1 GFGPTIT
8 FRKNLK
14 LSAFFNYR
22 TGCDIVNGTQMT
34 TTNMYAYN
42 NQSTAVLK
50 RWRRPGDVTDM
61 PRALWNSGY
70 NWLGSDRYVQ
80 DASFLRFRTVTLRYS
95 FAPDFLKKIKFRSC
109 SAYITAENLYTFTH
123 YVGQDP
129 EVTTTSTN

>member
-1 GFGPTIT
+1 
-8 FRKNLK
+8 
-14 LSAFFNYR
+14 
-22 TGCDIVNGTQMT
+22 
-34 TTNMYAYN
+34 
-42 NQSTAVLK
+42 
-50 RWRRPGDVTDM
+50 M
-61 PRALWNSGY
+61 PRALWNTGY

-129 EVTTTSTN
+129 EVTTTSTNPFTVVTDNSNTPPSLTITLGLSVSF